1 MEEFRNICS
10 KVKFQNIGDER
21 GDGSPWCVAWSS
33 LYRVK
38 HVTRLKLVEGKFSK
52 EGKIFDKV
60 SGFIS
65 EILFFSQ
72 MKQS

>member
-33 LYRVK
+33 LYRAK
-38 HVTRLKLVEGKFSK
+38 HVTRLELVEGKFSK
-52 EGKIFDKV
+52 
-60 SGFIS
+60 
-65 EILFFSQ
+65 
-72 MKQS
+72 